1 MDIRTIGED
10 DIIPWT
16 DAVGIGFLR
25 VPDDAKE
32 TREKRIE
39 HWRERADFARTR
51 GAFDGGRC
59 VGTFRSFATG
69 LTVPGGAMVPVSA
82 ITNVTVSPTHRRQG
96 LLTELMGLDLA
107 DAAARGESLA
117 ILIAAEYRIY
127 GRFGFGVATEYQK
140 FTLDT
145 LRTDFVPDAPVEP
158 GARIA
163 LATPEEV
170 VELGPPLHEEF
181 RRLRAGAIA
190 RTALWWKMYTGLVQ
204 PPMGGPTPPRFHAV
218 YRDPSGKVAGLVS
231 YRTDDHWDEFV
242 PKVTLTVD
250 SLLAL
255 TPAAEIALWRFCA
268 NVDYVNRVEGPDR
281 SPDELLPLLVQDPRA
296 ITTQSRRDF
305 VWARILD
312 APAAFSAR
320 TYGARDRLV
329 VEVHDDLGYAAGRF
343 AIDGAAEQARCVP
356 TGDPADLAL
365 DVSTLGALYLGA
377 GSPVRLAV
385 AGRISERTPGAAE
398 RAEALLRT
406 AREPWCPDW
415 F

>member
-1 MDIRTIGED
+1 MEIRTIGEE

-16 DAVGIGFLR
+16 AAVGIGFLR
-25 VPDDAKE
+25 VPDDTKE
-32 TREKRIE
+32 NREKRIE

-69 LTVPGGAMVPVSA
+69 LTVPGGAIVPASA

-96 LLTELMGLDLA
+96 LLTKMMGLDLA
-107 DAAARGESLA
+107 DAAARGESVA

-145 LRTDFVPDAPVEP
+145 LRTDFAPDAPVEA
-158 GARIA
+158 GARIE

-170 VELGPPLHEEF
+170 AEVGPPLHEEF
-181 RRLRAGAIA
+181 RRQRAGAIE
-190 RTALWWKMYTGLVQ
+190 RTAMWWQMYTGLE
-204 PPMGGPTPPRFHAV
+204 PSPMSPTPPRFHAV
-218 YRDPSGKVAGLVS
+218 YRDPSGKVAGLVG

-250 SLLAL
+250 SLIAL

-268 NVDYVNRVEGPDR
+268 NVDYVNRVEGADR

-320 TYGARDRLV
+320 TYGARDRIV

-356 TGDPADLAL
+356 TGDPADLVL
-365 DVSTLGALYLGA
+365 DASTLGALYLGA

-385 AGRISERTPGAAE
+385 TGRISERTPGAAE

-406 AREPWCPDW
+406 PREPWCPDW

>member
-1 MDIRTIGED
+1 MDIRTIGEE

-16 DAVGIGFLR
+16 AALGIGFLR
-25 VPDDAKE
+25 VPDDNKDN
-32 TREKRIE
+32 REKRLA
-39 HWRERADFARTR
+39 HWRQRVDFSRTR
-51 GAFDGGRC
+51 GAYDGDRC

-69 LTVPGGAMVPVSA
+69 LTVPGGAIVPASA
-82 ITNVTVSPTHRRQG
+82 ITNVTVSATHRRRG
-96 LLTELMGLDLA
+96 LLTEMMHLDLA
-107 DAAARGESLA
+107 DAAARGEALA

-127 GRFGFGVATEYQK
+127 GRFGFGVATDYQK
-140 FTLDT
+140 FSLDT

-158 GARIA
+158 GARIE
-163 LATPEEV
+163 LITPEEV
-170 VELGPPLHEEF
+170 IELGPPLHEEF
-181 RRLRAGAIA
+181 RPMRAGAIE
-190 RTALWWKMYTGLVQ
+190 RTPLWWRLYTGLEPSPINPV
-204 PPMGGPTPPRFHAV
+204 PGRFYAV
-218 YRDPSGKVAGLVS
+218 YRDPSGKVTGMVG
-231 YRTDDHWDEFV
+231 YRTDDHWEEFV

-255 TPAAEIALWRFCA
+255 TPAAEIALWRFCV

-281 SPDELLPLLVQDPRA
+281 SPDELLPLLVRDPRA
-296 ITTQSRRDF
+296 ITTQTRRDF

-320 TYGARDRLV
+320 TYGTRDRLV
-329 VEVHDDLGYAAGRF
+329 VEVHDDLGHAAGRF

-365 DVSTLGALYLGA
+365 DVATLGALYLGS
-377 GSPVRLAV
+377 GSPVRLAA